1 MDVIRKI
8 QAAPAEG
15 QTLTPAVRIISARR
29 KIAAVGK
36 KTK

>member
-15 QTLTPAVRIISARR
+15 QNITPAVRIISAHR
-29 KIAAVGK
+29 KNTAISK
-36 KTK
+36 KKK